1 MAARQAYSAS
11 IDLAFDCNGQREN
24 ISSEKII
31 YIMIEHDYENKV
43 LPIIYL
49 SLAVNS
55 DLYSKIMNNKN
66 SAKFYLNINKQ
77 NVSSSSSLSK
87 KSICGTFNYVPSDSN
102 PNYSESLN
110 KDTSMSDSSY
120 KKIMLGLISIDL
132 TNQLRKSFN
141 NVYNNIDT
149 NTLISLA
156 LEGTKPVIEKIKYN
170 KTYDRILV
178 PPISNR
184 LKMLEFIFGKDEFY
198 DTNFRYF
205 IDFEKSYLLSKSGDA
220 IDAGDGQIQS
230 VILDIRS
237 VTAQEAYYE
246 GIEVKNGAYYIYVNP
261 AASNVTLNQGTE
273 KVANEIVAVDDDT
286 SEVKKIPLNINNTEG
301 SDTKQMFIRTSNAAL
316 YKNEL
321 ESNTIVIEVVKQNI
335 DGSYFTPNKAISISN
350 YGEYSKYN
358 GKYYMV
364 YKRELF
370 KPMGSQFEVSCSLGL
385 KKVGNIT
392 PANSTTDT
400 SAASKS
406 CSKTA
411 TRTSSANRSS
421 NSKMISSF

>member
-1 MAARQAYSAS
+1 MTSRQAYSAS

-55 DLYSKIMNNKN
+55 ELYSKIMNNKN

-77 NVSSSSSLSK
+77 NISSSVSLSK
-87 KSICGTFNYVPSDSN
+87 KSITGTFNYIPSDSN
-102 PNYSESLN
+102 PNYTESLN
-110 KDTSMSDSSY
+110 KDNSMSDSSF
-120 KKIMLGLISIDL
+120 KKILLGLISIDL

-141 NVYNNIDT
+141 DVYNNIDT

-156 LEGTKPVIEKIKYN
+156 LEGTKPIIEKIKYN
-170 KTYDRILV
+170 KTYDRLLV

-184 LKMLEFIFGKDEFY
+184 LKMLEFIFDKDEFY

-205 IDFEKSYLLSKSGDA
+205 IDFDRSYLLSKTGDA
-220 IDAGDGQIQS
+220 VDAGDGQIQS

-237 VTAQEAYYE
+237 VTVEEAYYE
-246 GIEVKNGAYYIYVNP
+246 GVEVKNGAYYMYVNP
-261 AASNVTLNQGTE
+261 ASSNVTLDQGTE
-273 KVANEIVAVDDDT
+273 KVANQIVAVDDD
-286 SEVKKIPLNINNTEG
+286 SSAQKISLNINNAEG
-301 SDTKQMFIRTSNAAL
+301 SNTKQMFLRTSNAAL

-321 ESNTIVIEVVKQNI
+321 ESNTVVIEVIKQNI

-358 GKYYMV
+358 GKCYMV
-364 YKRELF
+364 YKRELY
-370 KPMGSQFEVSCSLGL
+370 KPIGNQFEVSCSIGL

-392 PANSTTDT
+392 PANTTANT
-400 SAASKS
+400 SAVSKA
-406 CSKTA
+406 CSSTA
-411 TRTSSANRSS
+411 TRSSSANTKS
-421 NSKMISSF
+421 NSTSITNF